1 MSGYFNIVP
10 APLAG
15 LVVAAGVPSDAPAVI
30 GLAIIL
36 IPGGWAIGKAI
47 GHGFDTIGIPRSV
60 VNLKGKTPRWEDA
73 LGTSGTFIGILA
85 WLTILAIALIP

>member
-1 MSGYFNIVP
+1 MGDRQGDRP
-10 APLAG
+10 
-15 LVVAAGVPSDAPAVI
+15 
-30 GLAIIL
+30 
-36 IPGGWAIGKAI
+36 W
-47 GHGFDTIGIPRSV
+47 FDTIGIPRSV